1 MQLTKKH
8 SVLPWPK
15 KKKKVFWKNSCT
27 LERRCQ
33 GKRNTQKN
41 GYKLEEPKS
50 AVKKVGST

>member
-8 SVLPWPK
+8 SVLPWP